1 MRHSKIKPYLMILPV
16 VILLTVFLI
25 GLINGLLESV
35 GIIPAVGL
43 NQFTLSYYRDVFANV
58 NLQASFF
65 LSLYISLVS
74 SIIAVIFGVV
84 ISGAAVS
91 TGLIRSR
98 WFQIINIPVI
108 VPHTVSA
115 LLMINLLSQSGL
127 IARIAYRLQFIQ
139 GQEDFLPLIFDEH
152 AIGVILAYL
161 WKEIPFV
168 VLVTATIM
176 GNINLSLGEAARNLG
191 ASKWQVFKRITLPL
205 CLPSI
210 ITSFIIVF
218 AFSFGAYEV
227 PYLLG
232 ITEPKALP
240 VRAYVEY
247 THPDLAHRP
256 YAMVLN
262 SIMIFLSVLI
272 TFFYHK
278 ILSRNLMKT
287 GSGVQHG

>member
-1 MRHSKIKPYLMILPV
+1 MVLPV
-16 VILLTVFLI
+16 ALLLAVFLI
-25 GLINGLLESV
+25 GLANGLLESV
-35 GIIPAVGL
+35 GIVPAVGL
-43 NQFTLSYYRDVFANV
+43 NRFTLSYYQDVFTNV
-58 NLQASFF
+58 NLKTSFL

-74 SIIAVIFGVV
+74 SVLAVVLGVV

-91 TGLIRSR
+91 TGLIKSR
-98 WFQIINIPVI
+98 MFQIINIPVI

-115 LLMINLLSQSGL
+115 LLMINMFSQSGI
-127 IARIAYRLQFIQ
+127 IARIAYRLQLIQ
-139 GQEDFLPLIFDEH
+139 GQEGFLPLIFDER
-152 AIGVILAYL
+152 AVGVILAYL

-168 VLVTATIM
+168 VLVTAAIM
-176 GNINLSLGEAARNLG
+176 GNINLSLGEAALNLG
-191 ASKWQVFKRITLPL
+191 ASKWQVFRKITLPL

-210 ITSFIIVF
+210 MTSFIIVF

-232 ITEPKALP
+232 VTEPKALP

-272 TFFYHK
+272 TYFYHK
-278 ILSRNLMKT
+278 ILSRNLIKT

>member
-1 MRHSKIKPYLMILPV
+1 MVLPV
-16 VILLTVFLI
+16 ALLLAVFLI
-25 GLINGLLESV
+25 GLANGLLESV
-35 GIIPAVGL
+35 GIVPAVGL
-43 NQFTLSYYRDVFANV
+43 KQFTLSYYQDVFTNV
-58 NLQASFF
+58 NLKTSFL

-74 SIIAVIFGVV
+74 SVLAVVLGVV

-91 TGLIRSR
+91 TGLIKSR
-98 WFQIINIPVI
+98 MFQIINIPVI

-115 LLMINLLSQSGL
+115 LLMINMFSQSGI
-127 IARIAYRLQFIQ
+127 IARIAYRLQLIQ
-139 GQEDFLPLIFDEH
+139 GQEGFLPLIFDER
-152 AIGVILAYL
+152 AVGVILAYL

-176 GNINLSLGEAARNLG
+176 GNINLSLGEAALNLG
-191 ASKWQVFKRITLPL
+191 ASKWQVFRKITLPL

-210 ITSFIIVF
+210 MTSFIIVF

-232 ITEPKALP
+232 VTEPKALP

-272 TFFYHK
+272 TYFYHK
-278 ILSRNLMKT
+278 ILSRNLIKT